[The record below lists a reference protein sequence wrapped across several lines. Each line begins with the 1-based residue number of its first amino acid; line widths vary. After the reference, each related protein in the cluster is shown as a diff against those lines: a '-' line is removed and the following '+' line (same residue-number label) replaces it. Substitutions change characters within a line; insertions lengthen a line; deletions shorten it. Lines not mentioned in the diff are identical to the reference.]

1 MRIAILPA
9 MLPAILLAFG
19 LPALSAEPAAGP
31 VTLPAPEELKR
42 IIREQDLALFAITFE
57 TCDIEALKP
66 MLADDLEFYH
76 DKGGVVSRS
85 AADFIAVI
93 EKNCAAWKA
102 PDAWRSRR
110 ELIESSLQVDPIPGY
125 GAMEIGE
132 HRFHERKGD
141 GPEKAV
147 GMAGFSQVWKLEGGR
162 WKLSRVLSY
171 GHRPLVP

>member
-1 MRIAILPA
+1 MRL
-9 MLPAILLAFG
+9 AILLAFG
-19 LPALSAEPAAGP
+19 LACGLPARPASSAEPAAGQ

-42 IIREQDLALFAITFE
+42 IIRERDLALFAITFE
-57 TCDIEALKP
+57 TCDIDALKP
-66 MLADDLEFYH
+66 MLADDMEFYH
-76 DKGGVVSRS
+76 DKGGVVARA

-93 EKNCAAWKA
+93 EKNCAARQA

-147 GMAGFSQVWKLEGGR
+147 GIAGFSQVWKLEGGQ
-162 WKLSRVLSY
+162 WKVSRVLSY
-171 GHRPLVP
+171 GHRPLP

>member
-1 MRIAILPA
+1 MRLATLLA
-9 MLPAILLAFG
+9 SGLAFG
-19 LPALSAEPAAGP
+19 LPALPVLPAEPAAGP

-42 IIREQDLALFAITFE
+42 IIHEQDRALFAITFE

-76 DKGGVVSRS
+76 DKGGLVARS
-85 AADFIAVI
+85 ATDFIAI
-93 EKNCAAWKA
+93 TEKNCAARRA

-110 ELIESSLQVDPIPGY
+110 ELIESSLRVDPIPGY

-132 HRFHERKGD
+132 HRFHERRGD

-147 GMAGFSQVWKLEGGR
+147 GIAGFSQVWKLEDGR
-162 WKLSRVLSY
+162 WKISRVLSY
-171 GHRPLVP
+171 GHRPLP

>member
-1 MRIAILPA
+1 MRFAT
-9 MLPAILLAFG
+9 LLASG
-19 LPALSAEPAAGP
+19 LACGLIALPSVADEPVADQ

-42 IIREQDLALFAITFE
+42 IIREQDRALFAITFE

-76 DKGGVVSRS
+76 DKGGLVARS
-85 AADFIAVI
+85 AAEFIAI
-93 EKNCAAWKA
+93 TEKNCAARRA

-110 ELIESSLQVDPIPGY
+110 ELIESSLRVDPVPGH

-132 HRFHERKGD
+132 HRFLERQGD

-147 GMAGFSQVWKLEGGR
+147 GIAGFSQVWKLEDGR

-171 GHRPLVP
+171 GHRALP

>member
-1 MRIAILPA
+1 M
-9 MLPAILLAFG
+9 
-19 LPALSAEPAAGP
+19 
-31 VTLPAPEELKR
+31 PAPEELKR

-76 DKGGVVSRS
+76 DKGGMVSRS

-147 GMAGFSQVWKLEGGR
+147 GMAGFSQVWKLEGGQ